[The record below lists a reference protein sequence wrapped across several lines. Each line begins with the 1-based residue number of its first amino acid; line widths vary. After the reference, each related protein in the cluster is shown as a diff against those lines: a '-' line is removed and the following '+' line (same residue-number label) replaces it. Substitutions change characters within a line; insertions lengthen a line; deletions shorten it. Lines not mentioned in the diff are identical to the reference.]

1 MVHVPITGR
10 GFTPLSQYIFML
22 IVPRFFHRLLYM
34 NIIFVIHLL
43 MLVAAVIVPM
53 FVKDVRWLEMY
64 SLFIPFVFF
73 HWITNDDTCCLTQL
87 EVYLTGQEK
96 SKTFM
101 SRVLDPVYNVSDDA
115 SGKIIKLSAF
125 ALWMLVQ
132 VRLGRI
138 NTIMGF
144 KSK

>member
-1 MVHVPITGR
+1 
-10 GFTPLSQYIFML
+10 ML
-22 IVPRFFHRLLYM
+22 VVPRFFHRLLYM
-34 NIIFVIHLL
+34 NIIFFIHLL
-43 MLVAAVIVPM
+43 ILIAGIFVPV

-87 EVYLTGQEK
+87 EVYFTGQDK
-96 SKTFM
+96 AKTFM

-115 SGKIIKLSAF
+115 SGRLIKLSAF

-132 VRLGRI
+132 ARLGRI
-138 NTIMGF
+138 HTIMGL
-144 KSK
+144 KK

>member
-10 GFTPLSQYIFML
+10 SLAPLSQYIFML

>member
-1 MVHVPITGR
+1 
-10 GFTPLSQYIFML
+10 
-22 IVPRFFHRLLYM
+22 M

-43 MLVAAVIVPM
+43 MLAAAVIVPM

-144 KSK
+144 KSKGVEKMNRHFPIIVYNHT

>member
-1 MVHVPITGR
+1 
-10 GFTPLSQYIFML
+10 
-22 IVPRFFHRLLYM
+22 M

-43 MLVAAVIVPM
+43 MLMAAVIVPI

>member
-1 MVHVPITGR
+1 
-10 GFTPLSQYIFML
+10 ML

-34 NIIFVIHLL
+34 NIIFVLHLL
-43 MLVAAVIVPM
+43 MLVAAVVVPM

-87 EVYLTGQEK
+87 EVYLTGQDK

-101 SRVLDPVYNVSDDA
+101 SRVLDPVYNVSDDT
-115 SGKIIKLSAF
+115 SGKLIKLSAF

-138 NTIMGF
+138 NTIMGL

>member
-1 MVHVPITGR
+1 VVHVPITGR

>member
-1 MVHVPITGR
+1 
-10 GFTPLSQYIFML
+10 ML

-34 NIIFVIHLL
+34 NIIFVLHLL

-87 EVYLTGQEK
+87 EVYLTGQDK

-101 SRVLDPVYNVSDDA
+101 SRVLDPVYNVSDDT
-115 SGKIIKLSAF
+115 SGKLIKLSAF

-138 NTIMGF
+138 NTIMGL

>member
-1 MVHVPITGR
+1 
-10 GFTPLSQYIFML
+10 ML

>member
-10 GFTPLSQYIFML
+10 GLTPLSQYIFML
-22 IVPRFFHRLLYM
+22 VVPRFFHRLLYM

>member
-1 MVHVPITGR
+1 
-10 GFTPLSQYIFML
+10 ML
-22 IVPRFFHRLLYM
+22 VVPRFFHRLLYM

>member
-1 MVHVPITGR
+1 
-10 GFTPLSQYIFML
+10 ML

-34 NIIFVIHLL
+34 NIIFVLHLL
-43 MLVAAVIVPM
+43 MLVAAVVVPM

-87 EVYLTGQEK
+87 EVYLTGQDK

-101 SRVLDPVYNVSDDA
+101 SRVLDPVYNVSDDT
-115 SGKIIKLSAF
+115 SGKLIKLSAF
-125 ALWMLVQ
+125 ALCMLVQ

-138 NTIMGF
+138 NTIMGL

>member
-10 GFTPLSQYIFML
+10 SLAPLSQYIFML

-34 NIIFVIHLL
+34 NIIFVIHLF

>member
-1 MVHVPITGR
+1 
-10 GFTPLSQYIFML
+10 
-22 IVPRFFHRLLYM
+22 M
-34 NIIFVIHLL
+34 NIIFVLHLL

-87 EVYLTGQEK
+87 EVYLTGQDK

-101 SRVLDPVYNVSDDA
+101 SRVLDPVYNVSDDT
-115 SGKIIKLSAF
+115 SGKLIKLSAF

-138 NTIMGF
+138 NTIMGL